1 MFYFYEDGHV
11 TISMGI
17 LFKKE
22 LSTIRKPVHPVFE
35 LGPAYLSYY
44 ITIGSSIAL
53 MTFFSSDK

>member
-22 LSTIRKPVHPVFE
+22 LSTIKHENLFI
-35 LGPAYLSYY
+35 LFLSW
-44 ITIGSSIAL
+44 SL
-53 MTFFSSDK
+53 RTFLII